1 MFDIQKLK
9 PSGGEVHDSD
19 DLRRILNLPRR
30 PPPSA
35 EELSLKAASL
45 KQRLGKHNPACICR
59 KRWNARCATDLRP
72 VQAWALSEAEEMEG
86 LFGPIGVGHGKT
98 LLDLLTPLV
107 MRSRRA
113 VLLLPSSLKRQV
125 LDKDWHYYGEHWKLP
140 NLSTGRWFDPNLP
153 TLYVIGY
160 EELSGSKQTDLLER
174 LKPDLVIADEAHSVS
189 RRTAARTKRFLRHF
203 TQNPGTRLCCWSG
216 TLTKRALTDYA
227 HLADL
232 SLHDSSPV
240 PRWWPTVEEWS
251 MHLDPINRSLDEGA
265 LRKFCEGGETA
276 REGLRRRTT
285 ETKGVVSSA
294 DDVSCEA
301 SLVIT
306 PIKLEVPAEISKAI
320 QTVAASWDRPD
331 GEALVDPLSV
341 MRCLRELSCGFF
353 YRWRW
358 PQGESQ
364 QVIDR
369 WLQVRK
375 DWHREL
381 RERLKRGGA
390 HMDSPLLLTKAAIR
404 WLNGY
409 THIERDANGHETAR
423 REIPPQTK
431 HGPLP
436 TWESEHWASWEQVR
450 NTAQPETEAVWLNDF
465 MVDRCARWLND
476 GPGICWFEFGALE
489 QRLRASAP
497 GVVLGAGDDASR
509 RVLAL
514 RGDESACLSIR
525 SHGTGKNLQAFH
537 RNLVAVPPADGA
549 TWEQLLGRTHRQG
562 QEADEVTVDVFT
574 HGAFQQALDKAKTLA
589 IYIESTFGAPQR
601 LTKATWRDA

>member
-1 MFDIQKLK
+1 MFDLK
-9 PSGGEVHDSD
+9 SIAKSGGSVQDSE
-19 DLRRILNLPRR
+19 DLQRILRLPRR
-30 PPPSA
+30 PQPSLEA
-35 EELSLKAASL
+35 LQVVADALKA
-45 KQRLGKHNPACICR
+45 QLGKPRLACACKR
-59 KRWNARCATDLRP
+59 RWNARCADTLRP
-72 VQAWALSEAEEMEG
+72 VQAWALSEAEQMEG
-86 LFGPIGVGHGKT
+86 LFAPIGVGHGKT

-107 MRSRRA
+107 MRSKRA
-113 VLLLPSSLKRQV
+113 VLLLPSSLKRQI
-125 LDKDWHYYGEHWKLP
+125 LDKDWHYYGEHWRLP
-140 NLSTGRWFDPNLP
+140 NLSTGKWFDPNLP
-153 TLYVIGY
+153 TLYVVGY

-232 SLHDSSPV
+232 ALHDGSPV
-240 PRWWPTVEEWS
+240 PRWWPTVEEWNS
-251 MHLDPINRSLDEGA
+251 HLDPIKFSLEEGA
-265 LRKFCEGGETA
+265 LRALALPGETA
-276 REGLRRRTT
+276 KQGLRRWTV

-306 PIKLEVPAEISKAI
+306 PVKLDVPPAVSKAI
-320 QTVAASWDRPD
+320 QAVAGSWDRPD

-358 PQGESQ
+358 PRGEPQ

-381 RERLKRGGA
+381 RERLKRGGT

-404 WLNGY
+404 WQNGY
-409 THIERDANGHETAR
+409 VHITRDEHGNETR
-423 REIPPQTK
+423 REVPPHTK
-431 HGPLP
+431 AGPLP
-436 TWESEHWASWEQVR
+436 TWDSEFWPAWEHVR
-450 NTAQPETEAVWLNDF
+450 NTAQPETEAVWLDDF
-465 MVDRCARWLND
+465 MVDRCVRWLAEA
-476 GPGICWFEFGALE
+476 PGIVWFEFGALE
-489 QRLRASAP
+489 ARLHSA
-497 GVVLGAGDDASR
+497 GAGLVLGAGDDASR

-514 RGDESACLSIR
+514 RGDERVCLGIR
-525 SHGTGKNLQAFH
+525 SHGTGKNLQAFS

-549 TWEQLLGRTHRQG
+549 AWEQLLGRTHRQG

-589 IYIESTFGAPQR
+589 YYIESTFGAPQR